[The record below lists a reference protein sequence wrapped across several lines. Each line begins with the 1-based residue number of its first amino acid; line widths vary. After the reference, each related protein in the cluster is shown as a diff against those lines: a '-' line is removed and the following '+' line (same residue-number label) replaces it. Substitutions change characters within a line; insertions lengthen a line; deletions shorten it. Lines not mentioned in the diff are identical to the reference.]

1 MTFQRFCI
9 TVDTIE
15 DKGHNKKKRF
25 YQKDRKGKNKNQ
37 HLTLTGHVSD
47 LLMSLR
53 TRRKGEEA

>member
-1 MTFQRFCI
+1 MI
-9 TVDTIE
+9 
-15 DKGHNKKKRF
+15 KKKRF

-53 TRRKGEEA
+53 TRRKGEEALKQQQQKEKLLFILAIT